1 MNEVEVQKEVTTVT
15 TTTEETTT
23 EGTTTTTVTPQT
35 TTTEEPKRPEL
46 PNTGTLENPFILVL
60 GALAAIAG
68 SFLVFRKQEA

>member
-1 MNEVEVQKEVTTVT
+1 VNEVEVQKKVTTV
-15 TTTEETTT
+15 TTT

-46 PNTGTLENPFILVL
+46 PITGTLENPFILVF

>member
-1 MNEVEVQKEVTTVT
+1 MTTVT
-15 TTTEETTT
+15 TTTEEPTT

-60 GALAAIAG
+60 GALAAIAS